1 MTTFIQLHLLTAYPA
16 ANLNRDDT
24 GAPKTVVLGGA
35 TRLRVSSQ
43 SLKRAWRTSALF
55 EQALAGHIGIRSG
68 RIAREAATILI
79 EKGIED
85 KKAIEWSAKIA
96 DYLGKAKNDK
106 KPKDPLTNAETEQL
120 VHISPAEFDA
130 VKALAHQ
137 LAEEKRAPKE
147 EDLALL
153 RKDRMAVDIAMFG
166 RMLANKPEFNV
177 EAACQVAHAFGVSE
191 TIVEDDFF
199 TAVDDLRQASEDAGA
214 GHLGETG
221 FGSALFY
228 TYICID
234 KDLLVE
240 NLGGDEAL
248 ANQTIRAFTEAALKV
263 SPTGKQN
270 SFASRAYAS
279 WALAEKGT
287 DQPRSLAAAFYEPI
301 NGTRQLEVAV
311 QRITTLRETLVVCA
325 SRNPRWARDY
335 HTVQMPKEVRK
346 ARYFSRREELSDP
359 ELLSAIISRRDYYT
373 DAWWMVAVATTPD
386 APYSLEQLQD
396 GLRHPVFPL
405 YLGRKSHP
413 LALPLAPLLL
423 EGNASDVLRN
433 AYQQYQDRFRE
444 LKVSLPKLQDE
455 CWWEG
460 EHDGLVAS
468 KILRRR
474 DVPLNRQQWLFGER
488 TINQGPW
495 LSKEE
500 PCTSQE

>member
-79 EKGIED
+79 EKGIEE
-85 KKAIEWSAKIA
+85 KKAIEWAAKIA

-130 VKALAHQ
+130 VKVLAHQ

-214 GHLGETG
+214 RHLG
-221 FGSALFY
+221 
-228 TYICID
+228 
-234 KDLLVE
+234 
-240 NLGGDEAL
+240 
-248 ANQTIRAFTEAALKV
+248 
-263 SPTGKQN
+263 
-270 SFASRAYAS
+270 
-279 WALAEKGT
+279 
-287 DQPRSLAAAFYEPI
+287 
-301 NGTRQLEVAV
+301 
-311 QRITTLRETLVVCA
+311 
-325 SRNPRWARDY
+325 
-335 HTVQMPKEVRK
+335 
-346 ARYFSRREELSDP
+346 
-359 ELLSAIISRRDYYT
+359 
-373 DAWWMVAVATTPD
+373 
-386 APYSLEQLQD
+386 
-396 GLRHPVFPL
+396 
-405 YLGRKSHP
+405 
-413 LALPLAPLLL
+413 

-433 AYQQYQDRFRE
+433 VYQQYQDRFRE

>member
-79 EKGIED
+79 EKGIEE
-85 KKAIEWSAKIA
+85 KKAIEWAAKIA

-120 VHISPAEFDA
+120 VHISPAEFDAVKVLAA

-166 RMLANKPEFNV
+166 RMLAKKPGFNV

-191 TIVEDDFF
+191 TIVENDFF
-199 TAVDDLRQASEDAGA
+199 TAVDDLRLASEDSGA
-214 GHLGETG
+214 GHVDETG

-234 KDLLVE
+234 KDLLVK

-248 ANQTIRAFTEAALKV
+248 ANQTLRAFTEAALKV

-287 DQPRSLAAAFYEPI
+287 EQPRSLAAAFYEPI
-301 NGTRQLEVAV
+301 NGTGQLDVAV
-311 QRITTLRETLVVCA
+311 QRITTLRENMNTVYEQKTEYA
-325 SRNPRWARDY
+325 SFDVMNK
-335 HTVQMPKEVRK
+335 QGSMK
-346 ARYFSRREELSDP
+346 
-359 ELLSAIISRRDYYT
+359 
-373 DAWWMVAVATTPD
+373 
-386 APYSLEQLQD
+386 
-396 GLRHPVFPL
+396 
-405 YLGRKSHP
+405 
-413 LALPLAPLLL
+413 
-423 EGNASDVLRN
+423 DVLDFIC
-433 AYQQYQDRFRE
+433 A
-444 LKVSLPKLQDE
+444 
-455 CWWEG
+455 
-460 EHDGLVAS
+460 
-468 KILRRR
+468 
-474 DVPLNRQQWLFGER
+474 
-488 TINQGPW
+488 
-495 LSKEE
+495 
-500 PCTSQE
+500 

>member
-79 EKGIED
+79 EKGIEE
-85 KKAIEWSAKIA
+85 KKAIEWAAKIA

-214 GHLGETG
+214 GHLGEIG

-270 SFASRAYAS
+270 SFASRAYAT
-279 WALAEKGT
+279 WAMAEKGT
-287 DQPRSLAAAFYEPI
+287 EQPRSLAAAFYEPI

-311 QRITTLRETLVVCA
+311 QRITTLRENMNTVYEQKTECA
-325 SRNPRWARDY
+325 SFDVMNK
-335 HTVQMPKEVRK
+335 QGSMK
-346 ARYFSRREELSDP
+346 
-359 ELLSAIISRRDYYT
+359 
-373 DAWWMVAVATTPD
+373 
-386 APYSLEQLQD
+386 
-396 GLRHPVFPL
+396 
-405 YLGRKSHP
+405 
-413 LALPLAPLLL
+413 
-423 EGNASDVLRN
+423 DVLDFIC
-433 AYQQYQDRFRE
+433 A
-444 LKVSLPKLQDE
+444 
-455 CWWEG
+455 
-460 EHDGLVAS
+460 
-468 KILRRR
+468 
-474 DVPLNRQQWLFGER
+474 
-488 TINQGPW
+488 
-495 LSKEE
+495 
-500 PCTSQE
+500 

>member
-166 RMLANKPEFNV
+166 RY
-177 EAACQVAHAFGVSE
+177 
-191 TIVEDDFF
+191 
-199 TAVDDLRQASEDAGA
+199 AG
-214 GHLGETG
+214 E
-221 FGSALFY
+221 
-228 TYICID
+228 
-234 KDLLVE
+234 
-240 NLGGDEAL
+240 
-248 ANQTIRAFTEAALKV
+248 
-263 SPTGKQN
+263 
-270 SFASRAYAS
+270 
-279 WALAEKGT
+279 
-287 DQPRSLAAAFYEPI
+287 
-301 NGTRQLEVAV
+301 
-311 QRITTLRETLVVCA
+311 
-325 SRNPRWARDY
+325 
-335 HTVQMPKEVRK
+335 
-346 ARYFSRREELSDP
+346 
-359 ELLSAIISRRDYYT
+359 
-373 DAWWMVAVATTPD
+373 
-386 APYSLEQLQD
+386 
-396 GLRHPVFPL
+396 
-405 YLGRKSHP
+405 
-413 LALPLAPLLL
+413 
-423 EGNASDVLRN
+423 
-433 AYQQYQDRFRE
+433 
-444 LKVSLPKLQDE
+444 
-455 CWWEG
+455 
-460 EHDGLVAS
+460 
-468 KILRRR
+468 
-474 DVPLNRQQWLFGER
+474 
-488 TINQGPW
+488 
-495 LSKEE
+495 
-500 PCTSQE
+500 

>member
-79 EKGIED
+79 EKGIEE
-85 KKAIEWSAKIA
+85 KKAIEWAAKIA

-147 EDLALL
+147 EDLSLL

-214 GHLGETG
+214 GHLGEPGTRVSHAAVHLAATVG
-221 FGSALFY
+221 
-228 TYICID
+228 T
-234 KDLLVE
+234 LLVWVGE
-240 NLGGDEAL
+240 AGVRVYSSGQPGGARADKLLYQAKLAL
-248 ANQTIRAFTEAALKV
+248 TEDLRLKVVRKMYELRFREPPPARRSVEQLRGIEGSRVRQTYALLAKQYGVKWNGRKYDPKDWEKGDVVNRCISAATSCLYGISEAAV
-263 SPTGKQN
+263 
-270 SFASRAYAS
+270 
-279 WALAEKGT
+279 
-287 DQPRSLAAAFYEPI
+287 LAAGYAPAIGFIHSGKPLSFVYDI
-301 NGTRQLEVAV
+301 AD
-311 QRITTLRETLVVCA
+311 IIKFDLVVPKA
-325 SRNPRWARDY
+325 FEIAARQPAEPD
-335 HTVQMPKEVRK
+335 KEVRLACRDIFRSSK
-346 ARYFSRREELSDP
+346 LTGKLIPLIEEVLAAGEIEPPQPAPDMLPPAIP
-359 ELLSAIISRRDYYT
+359 EPET
-373 DAWWMVAVATTPD
+373 
-386 APYSLEQLQD
+386 
-396 GLRHPVFPL
+396 
-405 YLGRKSHP
+405 LGDSGHR
-413 LALPLAPLLL
+413 
-423 EGNASDVLRN
+423 GR
-433 AYQQYQDRFRE
+433 
-444 LKVSLPKLQDE
+444 
-455 CWWEG
+455 G
-460 EHDGLVAS
+460 G
-468 KILRRR
+468 
-474 DVPLNRQQWLFGER
+474 
-488 TINQGPW
+488 
-495 LSKEE
+495 
-500 PCTSQE
+500 